1 MRVRLIETD
10 QRRDVERFIRFPYAL
25 YRDSPFWVPPLLAVQ
40 RRLLNKREHPFYRH
54 SDADFFVAEEGVRTV
69 GRIALLE
76 NRPFNAYHHSHTAQF
91 GYLELVDDAAVA
103 QALFDAVCQRAR
115 ERGLDALS
123 GPWTLLRTD
132 GSGVLVKGFEHL
144 PAMGIPY
151 NPPYYDGLIQRQGL
165 AKEYDTL
172 SGYLVQGHQLPE
184 RIWTIAERVKE
195 KRGFSVVTFADR
207 REMRAW
213 VPRVAELYRNAFA
226 AARGFAPPSDG
237 ELAVFAETI
246 IAVAD
251 PRLIKLVLKGEEV
264 VGFILAYPN
273 VTRGL
278 QRAGGR
284 LLPFGWYYLLRE
296 RRTTKHVDLNGV
308 GLLPQYQGL
317 GANALLY
324 AELTRSLNA
333 FGAEYA
339 DVVQVS
345 EDNCKSFSDMET
357 VGVRWHKVHRHYQ
370 RAL

>member
-1 MRVRLIETD
+1 MRVRLIEAD

-25 YRDSPFWVPPLLAVQ
+25 YRESPFWVPPLLDGQ

-54 SDADFFVAEEGVRTV
+54 SDADFFVAEEGPRVV

-76 NRPFNAYHHSHTAQF
+76 NRPFNAYHHSRTAQF

-103 QALFDAVCQRAR
+103 EALFDAVCQRAR
-115 ERGLDALS
+115 ERGLNELC
-123 GPWTLLRTD
+123 GPWVLVRTD
-132 GSGVLVKGFEHL
+132 GSGVLIKGFEHL

-165 AKEYDTL
+165 VKEYDAL
-172 SGYLVQGHQLPE
+172 SGFLVQGHQLSE
-184 RIWTIAERVKE
+184 RIWTIAERVKQ
-195 KRGFSVVTFADR
+195 KRGFSVATFADR

-213 VPRVAELYRNAFA
+213 VPRMADLYRNAFA
-226 AARGFAPPSDG
+226 RARGFAPLSDD
-237 ELAVFAETI
+237 ELAIFAETI

-251 PRLIKLVLKGEEV
+251 PRLIKLVLKGDEV

-278 QRAGGR
+278 QRARGR
-284 LLPFGWYYLLRE
+284 LFPFGWYHLLRE

-324 AELTRSLNA
+324 AELARSLIA

-345 EDNCKSFSDMET
+345 EDNYKSLSDMEAL
-357 VGVRWHKVHRHYQ
+357 GVHWHKVHRHYQ
-370 RAL
+370 RSL